1 MIIGLVLAAIL
12 VGSGA
17 GVAALVAGHS
27 LWVALALYVAAGVAW
42 TLVGAAVLALFGPR
56 ASARCPDMPVAEA
69 RGG

>member
-27 LWVALALYVAAGVAW
+27 VWVALALYAAAGLAW
-42 TLVGAAVLALFGPR
+42 TLIGAAVLAIFGGAAGR
-56 ASARCPDMPVAEA
+56 GAAMPVAEA
-69 RGG
+69 HGG

>member
-17 GVAALVAGHS
+17 GAAALVAGHS
-27 LWVALALYVAAGVAW
+27 VWMALALYAVTGIAW
-42 TLVGAAVLALFGPR
+42 TLIGAAVLAIFGSGAGR
-56 ASARCPDMPVAEA
+56 GAAMPVAEA